1 MRFARTNWGF
11 LRAAKL
17 GEMPGR
23 IGWGGSA
30 MKIQGAIGAWGG
42 RVWEIAGGAIVVLMC
57 VVMIPRATNRPA
69 PPAPQTKNAPTAQR
83 EILASYGKLPL
94 VFEKNLGQTS
104 PRVKYLAHASG
115 YTLFLTDKE
124 AVLRLEAPATGASN
138 AARRLTRR
146 ADVAAEKRKFAVVSL
161 SLDGSQA
168 PAHVE
173 ALDAQP
179 GHTNYLI
186 GRDRSRWQKNVP
198 MYGRVKY
205 HSVYPGVDAVYYGN
219 ENRLETDY
227 IVAPGSDPNQ
237 IVMDV
242 QGAKTLKIN
251 SLGDV
256 ALTTEAGDL
265 ILRRPNVYQEI
276 GGARR
281 EIAANYIEHSKS
293 SIGIQIGAYDSR
305 EPLVVDPV
313 LDYSTFLGGSGGEAG
328 NAIAVDASG
337 DAYVCGSTSSSNFPV
352 TTGVYLGSN
361 PDNGTNGTSA
371 FIAELNP
378 TGTQLIFATYL
389 GGSVSESCQGIGVD
403 SSGNV
408 YVTGTTRSLDFPTL
422 ANAILLQFP
431 PGNLGT
437 TGFFSEL
444 NSTGTAL
451 TYSTFLGGNYRD
463 NPAGVALD
471 SSRNIYIAGST
482 ASTNFPTTANA
493 FLTSS
498 NSNNN
503 ANGGAGFLTKIN
515 LTMTP
520 QLQYSTYMG
529 GSDSDGASAVAVD
542 SVGNAYITGTAAS
555 ADFPVTSNAF
565 QAFNGGFDNAFVS
578 RFDTSGQTSGFSSL
592 IYSSYL
598 GGSTANGGAGNAI
611 AVDSNFNAYIG
622 GGTAV
627 ADFPTTTGA
636 FMTQQPVAA
645 YIMGFVAKF
654 NTSPS
659 VLNPSQSLVYS
670 TYLGGSNVSGNYVF
684 GIAVDPLGDAYVAG
698 STYTNN
704 YPTTLGAPQPFQD
717 GVSNAILT
725 VFNPAGSALLF
736 STYFGGNTNDVA
748 NAIALDSAATPNAYI
763 TGTVH
768 SANFPFTPGVFQ
780 TQLDGLTDAFV
791 AKMSPAAAQGVFATP
806 TTLGFGNQG
815 TGTTSTAQTVV
826 LTNNTSTALSNIAI
840 TFAGSN
846 PADFPQSNTCPIP
859 PATLAAFTACN
870 INVTFTP
877 ANSGAE
883 SATMNIADSDASSP
897 QTVALTGTGTA
908 VAIAPSSLSFRNQTQ
923 NTASAAQTVTLTN
936 NGANSLTGITIS
948 VTGSNPSD
956 FGETNTCGT
965 SLATLTAGANCTI
978 SVIFTPTTQAA
989 ESATLNIADSD
1000 PSSPQLVTLTGTGT
1014 KPLSGITVSPS
1025 SLAFGN
1031 QSENTA
1037 SASQAV
1043 TLTNGGTA
1051 SLTGISLSFTG
1062 TNAGD
1067 FTQTNTCGTSPATL
1081 AVGASCAINVAFTPT
1096 TQTAETA
1103 SLSIADSDPSS
1114 PQLVPLTGTGTAPV
1128 TAFIVSLSPA
1138 SATINAGDTINVVAT
1153 VTSENA
1159 FNSAVGFT
1167 FAGTP
1172 GDASIVASPNTVT
1185 PPANGS
1191 ITSTITIVTDLK
1203 AASLH
1208 PPFSFPFGSQHP
1220 LKMWTFMGLLLALFG
1235 IWTVRQRSAK
1245 RLAGAFAMILL
1256 IGLVSCTGTP
1266 STPKGTYQVRI
1277 SGVAGNQ
1284 NFPATFTLTVK

>member
-1 MRFARTNWGF
+1 
-11 LRAAKL
+11 
-17 GEMPGR
+17 
-23 IGWGGSA
+23 
-30 MKIQGAIGAWGG
+30 MKNQGAKGAWGG
-42 RVWEIAGGAIVVLMC
+42 KVCGIGVGAIMLLACAVS
-57 VVMIPRATNRPA
+57 IPRVTNH
-69 PPAPQTKNAPTAQR
+69 PPSAAAGTSNNASIARHQ
-83 EILASYGKLPL
+83 IISSYGKLPL
-94 VFEKNLGQTS
+94 VFEKNFGQTS
-104 PRVKYLAHASG
+104 SRVKYLAHASG

-124 AVLRLEAPATGASN
+124 AMLRLEAPAADEPR
-138 AARRLTRR
+138 AANNLSRR
-146 ADVAAEKRKFAVVSL
+146 ADRTAVNRKIAIVSL
-161 SLDGSQA
+161 TLNDSQA
-168 PAHVE
+168 PTQVDG
-173 ALDAQP
+173 LDAQP
-179 GHTNYLI
+179 GHSNYLI
-186 GRDRSRWQKNVP
+186 GNDRSRWQKNVP

-205 HSVYPGVDAVYYGN
+205 HGVYPGIDAVYYGN
-219 ENRLETDY
+219 GNRLETDY
-227 IVAPGSDPNQ
+227 IVAPGSDPNR
-237 IVMDV
+237 IALDV
-242 QGAKTLKIN
+242 QGAKALRIN
-251 SLGDV
+251 SQGDV
-256 ALTTEAGDL
+256 ALTTAAGDL
-265 ILRRPNVYQEI
+265 IMRRPNVYQEI
-276 GGARR
+276 GGARH
-281 EIAANYIEHSKS
+281 EVAANYIERGKN
-293 SIGIQIGAYDSR
+293 SIGLQIGAYDSR
-305 EPLVVDPV
+305 QPLVVDPV

-337 DAYVCGSTSSSNFPV
+337 DAYVCGNTSSSDFPV
-352 TTGVYLGSN
+352 TPGAYNTSYSTTA
-361 PDNGTNGTSA
+361 PNGTEA

-389 GGSVSESCQGIGVD
+389 GGNYRESCSAIGVD

-408 YVTGTTRSLDFPTL
+408 YVTGTTGSLNFPVS
-422 ANAILLQFP
+422 ANPILSQFP
-431 PGNLGT
+431 AGNLGT

-444 NSTGTAL
+444 SASGTAL
-451 TYSTFLGGNYRD
+451 TYSTYLGGNYRD
-463 NPAGVALD
+463 VPEGLALD
-471 SSRNIYIAGST
+471 SSGNIYIAGST
-482 ASTNFPTTANA
+482 SSTNFPITGANA
-493 FLTSS
+493 YLPTSVS
-498 NSNNN
+498 NEN
-503 ANGGAGFLTKIN
+503 ANGGSAFLTKVN

-542 SVGNAYITGTAAS
+542 SVGNAYITGEAAS
-555 ADFPVTSNAF
+555 TDFPVTGNAF
-565 QAFNGGFDNAFVS
+565 QSFNGGFDNAFIS
-578 RFDTSGQTSGFSSL
+578 RFDTTQSGTSSL

-598 GGSTANGGAGNAI
+598 GGSTSNGGQGNAI

-627 ADFPTTTGA
+627 ADFPTTPGA

-659 VLNPSQSLVYS
+659 VLTPQQSLVYS

-704 YPTTLGAPQPFQD
+704 YPITLGSPQPGQA
-717 GVSNAILT
+717 GISNAIVT

-736 STYFGGNTNDVA
+736 STYFGGNTNDA
-748 NAIALDSAATPNAYI
+748 ASAIALDTAANPNVYI

-768 SANFPFTPGVFQ
+768 SANFPYTPGVFQ
-780 TQLDGLTDAFV
+780 TALDGFTDAFV

-815 TGTTSTAQTVV
+815 TGTTSTAQTAT
-826 LTNNTSTALSNIAI
+826 LTNNTATALSNIAI
-840 TFAGSN
+840 TFTGSN
-846 PADFPQSNTCPIP
+846 PADFAQTNTCPVA
-859 PATLAAFTACN
+859 PATLAAFSTCN
-870 INVTFTP
+870 INVTFSP
-877 ANSGAE
+877 SNSGAE
-883 SATMNIADSDASSP
+883 SATMNIADSNVSSP

-908 VAIAPSSLSFRNQTQ
+908 VAVSPSSLSFGNQTE
-923 NTASAAQTVTLTN
+923 NTASSAQTVTLTN
-936 NGANSLTGITIS
+936 NGANSLTGITIT
-948 VTGSNPSD
+948 VTGFNASD

-965 SLATLTAGANCTI
+965 SPATLAPGANCTI

-1000 PSSPQLVTLTGTGT
+1000 PSSPQLVALTGTGT
-1014 KPLSGITVSPS
+1014 KPASGVTVSPS

-1037 SASQAV
+1037 SFAQVV
-1043 TLTNGGTA
+1043 TLTNGGTT

-1062 TNAGD
+1062 ANAGD
-1067 FTQTNTCGTSPATL
+1067 FSQTNTCGTSPATL
-1081 AVGASCAINVAFTPT
+1081 TAGANCTISVTFTPT
-1096 TQTAETA
+1096 TQAAETA
-1103 SLSIADSDPSS
+1103 NLSVADSDSSS

-1128 TAFIVSLSPA
+1128 TAFTVAVSPA

-1172 GDASIVASPNTVT
+1172 GDASIVASPGTVT

-1203 AASLH
+1203 PAALH
-1208 PPFSFPFGSQHP
+1208 PRFKFLFGPHRPLWTWSF
-1220 LKMWTFMGLLLALFG
+1220 LALLLAMFG
-1235 IWTVRQRSAK
+1235 MWTVRQRSAK
-1245 RLAGAFAMILL
+1245 RLAGAFAMVLL
-1256 IGLVSCTGTP
+1256 IGLMSCTGTP

-1277 SGVAGNQ
+1277 SGVSGSQ

>member
-1 MRFARTNWGF
+1 
-11 LRAAKL
+11 
-17 GEMPGR
+17 
-23 IGWGGSA
+23 
-30 MKIQGAIGAWGG
+30 MKIQISKGTWGGKVWGIASGAIILLACA
-42 RVWEIAGGAIVVLMC
+42 VA
-57 VVMIPRATNRPA
+57 IPRATNRSA
-69 PPAPQTKNAPTAQR
+69 KAAYQAKNAPIAQH

-124 AVLRLEAPATGASN
+124 AVLRLDAPVTDRMR
-138 AARRLTRR
+138 AAHSPSRPMDRTTENRR
-146 ADVAAEKRKFAVVSL
+146 VAVVSL
-161 SLDGSQA
+161 SLDDSQA
-168 PAHVE
+168 PSQVDG
-173 ALDAQP
+173 LDAQP
-179 GHTNYLI
+179 GHSNYLI

-205 HSVYPGVDAVYYGN
+205 RGIYPGIDAVYYGN

-237 IVMDV
+237 IALNV

-265 ILRRPNVYQEI
+265 ILHRPNVYQEI
-276 GGARR
+276 GGVRR
-281 EIAANYIEHSKS
+281 EIAANYVERGKNL
-293 SIGIQIGAYDSR
+293 IGIQIGAYDSR

-313 LDYSTFLGGSGGEAG
+313 LDYSTFLGGSGGESG

-337 DAYVCGSTSSSNFPV
+337 DAYVCGSTSSSDFPV
-352 TTGVYLGSN
+352 TPGVFQGTLGN
-361 PDNGTNGTSA
+361 VNNKTNA
-371 FIAELNP
+371 FITELNP
-378 TGTQLIFATYL
+378 SGTGLIFSTYL
-389 GGSVSESCQGIGVD
+389 GASGNDSCAGIAVD

-408 YVTGTTRSLDFPTL
+408 FVAGSTSSFNFPVS
-422 ANAILLQFP
+422 NNPIILQFP
-431 PGNLGT
+431 FGNLGT
-437 TGFFSEL
+437 TGFFSEI
-444 NSTGTAL
+444 SSAGTAL

-463 NPAGVALD
+463 DAAGVAVD
-471 SSRNIYIAGST
+471 TNGYAYVVGST
-482 ASTNFPTTANA
+482 SSTNFPTTINA
-493 FLTSS
+493 YEPTSS
-498 NSNNN
+498 STQNQ
-503 ANGGAGFLTKIN
+503 NGSAGFLSKIN
-515 LTMTP
+515 TGLPGTAA
-520 QLQYSTYMG
+520 LLYSTYLG
-529 GSDSDGASAVAVD
+529 GSDDDGISAVAVD
-542 SVGNAYITGTAAS
+542 SVGNAYLTGSAAS
-555 ADFPVTSNAF
+555 TDFPITPNAF
-565 QAFNGGFDNAFVS
+565 QPFNGGFDNAFVT
-578 RFDTSGQTSGFSSL
+578 RIDTTQSASSSL

-598 GGSTANGGAGNAI
+598 GGSTSNGGQGNAI

-627 ADFPTTTGA
+627 ADFPTTPGA

-654 NTSPS
+654 DTNQQTAN
-659 VLNPSQSLVYS
+659 LSLVYS

-704 YPTTLGAPQPFQD
+704 YPVTLGSPQPGQA
-717 GVSNAILT
+717 GISNAILT
-725 VFNPAGSALLF
+725 VFNSAGSKLLF
-736 STYFGGNTNDVA
+736 STYFGGNTNDA
-748 NAIALDSAATPNAYI
+748 ASAIALDSAATPNAYI

-780 TQLDGLTDAFV
+780 TQLDGFTDAFV

-815 TGTTSTAQTVV
+815 TGTTSTAQTVT
-826 LTNNTSTALSNIAI
+826 LTNNTAVALNNIVVTTTGANASDFSPASTCGVSI
-840 TFAGSN
+840 
-846 PADFPQSNTCPIP
+846 
-859 PATLAAFTACN
+859 AAFSFCT
-870 INVTFTP
+870 INVTFAPTI
-877 ANSGAE
+877 SGAE
-883 SATMNIADSDASSP
+883 AATLNIADSDASTP
-897 QTVALTGTGTA
+897 QTVSLTGTGTA
-908 VAIAPSSLSFRNQTQ
+908 IAVAPSSLSFGNQTQ

-936 NGANSLTGITIS
+936 NGANPLTINSIT
-948 VTGSNPSD
+948 VTGSNASD
-956 FGETNTCGT
+956 FGQTNTCGA
-965 SLATLTAGANCTI
+965 SLAAAANCTI
-978 SVIFTPTTQAA
+978 SVTFTPTTQAA

-1000 PSSPQLVTLTGTGT
+1000 PSSPQLVSLTGTGT
-1014 KPLSGITVSPS
+1014 KPLSGVSVSPS

-1037 SASQAV
+1037 SLSQMV
-1043 TLTNGGTA
+1043 TLTNGGAT
-1051 SLTGISLSFTG
+1051 SLTGISVSFTG

-1067 FTQTNTCGTSPATL
+1067 FSQTNTCGTSPATL
-1081 AVGASCAINVAFTPT
+1081 AIGANCTISVTFTPT

-1103 SLSIADSDPSS
+1103 NLSIADSDASS
-1114 PQLVPLTGTGTAPV
+1114 PQVVPLTGTGTAPV
-1128 TAFIVSLSPA
+1128 TAFTVVLSPT

-1167 FAGTP
+1167 YSGTP
-1172 GDASIVASPNTVT
+1172 GDTSFVASPSTVS

-1191 ITSTITIVTDLK
+1191 TTSTITIVTDLK
-1203 AASLH
+1203 PAALH
-1208 PPFSFPFGSQHP
+1208 SPFSFPFGTQHP
-1220 LKMWTFMGLLLALFG
+1220 LWMWSLMGLLLAFVSV
-1235 IWTVRQRSAK
+1235 WTVRQRSAK

-1266 STPKGTYQVRI
+1266 STPKGTYQVKI
-1277 SGVAGNQ
+1277 SGVSGNQ